1 MEDLPF
7 LRYRS
12 RQCLARNA
20 AVVQRSR
27 QDQPRGFTFTVP
39 ASAVIGPTKHD
50 A

>member
-27 QDQPRGFTFTVP
+27 QDQPRGCTFTVP